1 MKTTLMYAVLL
12 SLTSV
17 ILCGCP
23 GGTDLQGSW
32 GWTEPALP
40 AHPLLEAVY
49 ASTTVNE
56 NFQNNERMR
65 KSLTLGPI
73 SDGRGTFDYVEET
86 FLPDREAFMGPDKG
100 AGIVWEWKE
109 TYRASGYYSTTPL
122 DLGGEDDNVPF
133 LDTEVNADITS
144 WTETIR
150 NLTSETDP
158 QFRHIAEYVP
168 RSDTS
173 DPGNPLRLFA
183 MMGINDFDELLVIW
197 AHLRVKDLLYNANLF
212 ADEVY
217 IRK

>member
-1 MKTTLMYAVLL
+1 MKTRLVFAVIL
-12 SLTSV
+12 SVASV
-17 ILCGCP
+17 VLCGCP
-23 GGTDLQGSW
+23 GTTDLQGNW
-32 GWTEPALP
+32 GWTEPAMP
-40 AHPLLEAVY
+40 AHPLVEAVY
-49 ASTTVNE
+49 ANSTVNE

-73 SDGRGTFDYVEET
+73 TDGRGTFDYVEET
-86 FLPDREAFMGPDKG
+86 FLPDREPFTASDKG
-100 AGIVWEWKE
+100 AGVVWEWRE

-122 DLGGEDDNVPF
+122 DLGTEEDGVPF
-133 LDTEVNADITS
+133 LDTELNAEITS
-144 WTETIR
+144 WTETLRI
-150 NLTSETDP
+150 LTSATDV

-173 DPGNPLRLFA
+173 DAGNPLRLFA

-197 AHLRVKDLLYNANLF
+197 AHLRAKDLLYNANLF